1 MAKVY
6 SKNTLVVASAKDL
19 NKKKKVNVFYQEMR
33 LKSARKMDSVGVFL
47 TRKLAVT
54 LRLCGYVSDRMDTG

>member
-1 MAKVY
+1 MYNGK
-6 SKNTLVVASAKDL
+6 SILKNTLVVASAKDL

-47 TRKLAVT
+47 TRKLAQ
-54 LRLCGYVSDRMDTG
+54 RL